1 MATTKKKTTPKKLS
15 NSKNAKNSARPWS
28 WRFSLITIGIYSIAV
43 ATVVIGALVA
53 SNAIITQY
61 NKDRLSRI
69 DAVYTSLKL
78 DDSFKVQSVNVFGDK
93 RAYES
98 DKSRTYSSEIDY
110 VHGDT
115 VSNTVAKL
123 DEKIKAAG
131 FTFVN
136 EPYPGAVSTQYHYK
150 SASGEYIR
158 LTVSSKLYDDATTNA
173 YAMNEDTSSIISKL
187 DKNAGPANVIIKVN
201 LDDNNE

>member
-28 WRFSLITIGIYSIAV
+28 WRFSLITIGIYTIAV
-43 ATVVIGALVA
+43 TTVVIGALVA

-78 DDSFKVQSVNVFGDK
+78 DDSFKVQDVSVFGDK
-93 RAYES
+93 RVYAS

-110 VHGDT
+110 IHGDT

-150 SASGEYIR
+150 SANGEYIR